1 MKMVRHSS
9 TVGLAVREEQGDL
22 TCEPCL
28 LGKAHR
34 LPFPQS
40 SRTVASAPLEL
51 VHLDLWG
58 PASTPTLGQQSIYVL
73 SLLDHYSSYVW
84 VYFLRT
90 KESQSVQ
97 EALEQWLAMVERQSG
112 ALVKCL
118 RSDNGTEFK
127 GVTKEWLKD
136 LGVVRQLTAPYTPQQ
151 NGKVERWHRTMGEG
165 IMTLLLH
172 ASLPTNLWGE
182 ALRHLVWVKNRIVH
196 SALAAGKS
204 PHEVWTGFKPDLAML
219 RTWGCMVCSLLPKPQ
234 QEGKLYTRGTMCYS
248 N

>member
-1 MKMVRHSS
+1 VLPVKVLGANNQKLHLTKVHLVPGMHSRLLSVPHLMSKGLQVLFKGETCQVLRDNRLLIQGKQTSDGCFGLVKVQLPILGGKGRRREAAAYLASVPMQLAHNRLAHAAPSTIMKMVRHSS

-40 SRTVASAPLEL
+40 SRTMASAPLEL

-58 PASTPTLGQQSIYVL
+58 PASTLTLGQQSIYVL

-97 EALEQWLAMVERQSG
+97 EALEQWLAMVERQS
-112 ALVKCL
+112 VQK
-118 RSDNGTEFK
+118 
-127 GVTKEWLKD
+127 
-136 LGVVRQLTAPYTPQQ
+136 
-151 NGKVERWHRTMGEG
+151 
-165 IMTLLLH
+165 
-172 ASLPTNLWGE
+172 
-182 ALRHLVWVKNRIVH
+182 
-196 SALAAGKS
+196 
-204 PHEVWTGFKPDLAML
+204 ML
-219 RTWGCMVCSLLPKPQ
+219 
-234 QEGKLYTRGTMCYS
+234 
-248 N
+248 